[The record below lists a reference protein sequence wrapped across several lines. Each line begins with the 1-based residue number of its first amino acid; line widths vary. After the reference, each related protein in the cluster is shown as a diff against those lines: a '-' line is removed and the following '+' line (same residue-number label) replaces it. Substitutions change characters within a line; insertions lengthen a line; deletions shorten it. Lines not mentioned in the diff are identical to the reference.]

1 MVQNI
6 LEITGM
12 VYSVI
17 GFLIVMPV
25 LMIRAVI
32 NLKILN
38 WDTLHFFIYL
48 IILIV
53 ALSPIVLSVLF
64 GIAVAGG

>member
-1 MVQNI
+1 R
-6 LEITGM
+6 M

-25 LMIRAVI
+25 LMIKRAVI